1 MLTNAEKDAIRVHY
15 RTLSESLPGFR
26 PRAAQ
31 REMLAAIA
39 VAFSQSLD
47 ESDTTDRQGESIVVI
62 EGPTGVG
69 KSLAYLLSGALMARA
84 RNKKLIVSSATI
96 ALQEQLVHRDIPF
109 LLKHSG
115 LAATYALAKGRGRY
129 LCPYR
134 LYQFTSDF
142 QQTEFFEFD
151 ATVLWDKQ
159 PQAKE
164 ISQLKRMADLFHARR
179 WNGDRD
185 EYADNIEDKLW
196 SRVTNDRHGC
206 LKATCPNRQE
216 CPFFIAREAIQ
227 NVDIVVTNHDLLL
240 ADAAMGGGVILPPPA
255 QSFFCIDEGH
265 HLAKKAINQFS
276 AEHSLGLSLYWLE
289 RVPALIKQIKSL
301 SSTYSQP
308 AELAIEASQSCLES
322 LSTLKIQLD
331 QSLSFP
337 EKISENHTWL
347 FESKEVPEEIQV
359 IAENIALST
368 STLLNRLDALVTLL
382 SEARKV
388 HPDEIPLIDQTSS
401 ALGMILGRAEGLA
414 AVWALMLRKTADQAP
429 PIARWI
435 TKQITPRLDYII
447 SASPV
452 SAASDLVNSLWKKVA
467 GAVITSATLRSLGR
481 FDLVLD
487 RTGLHWM
494 KGTQCLALESP
505 FCFEEQGELYLPPLQ
520 SSPRDSESHTAEIIE
535 WLPKLID
542 IQHAVGS
549 LVLFSSRKQMQAV
562 LAGLPTDLSTQV
574 LMQGEQSKSKI
585 LSQHFANINHGK
597 ASIIFGLDSF
607 AEGLD
612 LPGEACV
619 HVIIAKLPF
628 SMPDDPV
635 DKTLAAWIES
645 KGGNPFLEITVPEAS
660 IKLIQATG
668 RLIRTENDYGR
679 VTILDNRLLKQPYGR
694 KLLAALPPFKRL
706 DI

>member
-1 MLTNAEKDAIRVHY
+1 MLTNSEKDAIRVHY
-15 RTLSESLPGFR
+15 RTLAESLPGFR

-31 REMLAAIA
+31 REMLAAVA
-39 VAFSQSLD
+39 SAFSQSLNED
-47 ESDTTDRQGESIVVI
+47 DTSDRQGESIVVI

-134 LYQFTSDF
+134 LYQLTSDF

-151 ATVLWDKQ
+151 AAALWEKK
-159 PQAKE
+159 PQERE
-164 ISQLKRMADLFHARR
+164 ISQLKRMADLFHTRR

-185 EYADNIEDKLW
+185 EYADTIEDKLW
-196 SRVTNDRHGC
+196 FRVTNDRHGC

-216 CPFFIAREAIQ
+216 CPFFVARDAIQ

-289 RVPALIKQIKSL
+289 RVPTLIKQIKSL
-301 SSTYSQP
+301 SSAYSQP
-308 AELAIEASQSCLES
+308 TELAIEASESCLES
-322 LSTLKIQLD
+322 LSLLKIQLD
-331 QSLSFP
+331 QNSNFP
-337 EKISENHTWL
+337 EELSENHTWL
-347 FESKEVPEEIQV
+347 FKTQAIPEEIQV
-359 IAENIALST
+359 IAENIALSA
-368 STLLNRLDALVTLL
+368 STLLNRLDALVSLL
-382 SEARKV
+382 SEVRKT
-388 HPDEIPLIDQTSS
+388 HPDETPLIDQTSS
-401 ALGMILGRAEGLA
+401 ALGMIIGRAEGLA
-414 AVWALMLRKTADQAP
+414 AVWKLMLIKTADHTP

-435 TKQITPRLDYII
+435 TKQLSPRVDYII

-452 SAASDLVNSLWKKVA
+452 SAANDLVNSLWKKIA
-467 GAVITSATLRSLGR
+467 GAVVTSATLRSLGS
-481 FDLVLD
+481 FDLVLT

-494 KGTQCLALESP
+494 KATQCLALESP
-505 FCFEEQGELYLPPLQ
+505 FHFQEQGDLYLPPLH
-520 SSPRDSESHTAEIIE
+520 SSPRDSEKHTAEIIE

-542 IQHAVGS
+542 VKHAVGS
-549 LVLFSSRKQMQAV
+549 LVLFSSRKQMLAV
-562 LAGLPTDLSTQV
+562 AAGLPVNLSEH
-574 LMQGEQSKSKI
+574 LLIQGEQSKSKT
-585 LSQHFANINHGK
+585 LSQHLEKIKRGQ

>member
-15 RTLSESLPGFR
+15 KTLSESLPGFR
-26 PRAAQ
+26 PRTAQ
-31 REMLAAIA
+31 REMVAAIA
-39 VAFSQSLD
+39 LTLSRSLD
-47 ESDTTDRQGESIVVI
+47 ANPSPDRQGESILVV

-69 KSLAYLLSGALMARA
+69 KSLAYLLAGTLMARA

-115 LAATYALAKGRGRY
+115 LTATYALAKGRGRY

-151 ATVLWDKQ
+151 AAALWEKQ

-164 ISQLKRMADLFHARR
+164 ISQLKRMADLFHTRR

-185 EYADNIEDKLW
+185 EYADTIEDKLW
-196 SRVTNDRHGC
+196 SRITNDRHSC
-206 LKATCPNRQE
+206 LKATCPNRKE

-227 NVDIVVTNHDLLL
+227 SVDIVVTNHDLLL
-240 ADAAMGGGVILPPPA
+240 ADVAMGGGIILPPPA
-255 QSFFCIDEGH
+255 DCFFCIDEGH

-276 AEHSLGLSLYWLE
+276 ATHSLGLSLYWLE
-289 RVPALIKQIKSL
+289 RVPTLVKQIKSL
-301 SSTYSQP
+301 GSAYSQP
-308 AELAIEASQSCLES
+308 AELAIEASQSCLDS
-322 LSTLKIQLD
+322 LSTLKVLLD
-331 QSLSFP
+331 QSQNFP
-337 EKISENHTWL
+337 EKINENHTWL
-347 FESKEVPEEIQV
+347 FETKEIPEEIQV
-359 IAENIALST
+359 TAENIALST
-368 STLLNRLDALVTLL
+368 STLLNRLDALTALL
-382 SEARKV
+382 SEARKT
-388 HPDEIPLIDQTSS
+388 HPDEIPLIDQTAS
-401 ALGMILGRAEGLA
+401 ALGMIISRAEGLFT
-414 AVWALMLRKTADQAP
+414 VWKLMLTKTADHAP

-435 TKQITPRLDYII
+435 IKQTVPRLDYTI

-452 SAASDLVNSLWKKVA
+452 SAASDLVNSLWKKAA

-481 FDLVLD
+481 FDLLLD

-494 KGTQCLALESP
+494 KSTQCLALQSP
-505 FCFEEQGELYLPPLQ
+505 FNFEEQGDLYLPPLQ
-520 SSPRDSESHTAEIIE
+520 SSPRNSESHTAEIIE

-542 IQHAVGS
+542 TQHAVGS

-562 LAGLPTDLSTQV
+562 AAGVPASLSTHLLV
-574 LMQGEQSKSKI
+574 QGEQSKSKL
-585 LSQHFANINHGK
+585 LSEHFAKIKQGR

-607 AEGLD
+607 SEGLD
-612 LPGEACV
+612 LPGEACI

-645 KGGNPFLEITVPEAS
+645 KGGNPFLEVTVPEAC